1 MQTEQAKLVIPVETS
16 RSACAGA
23 VTAYLMRRVAAR
35 AGSYAPGIQE
45 HLFFQLARRPV
56 GTNLESV
63 VSWMRDQGGTLTGL
77 GYYVLTRRL
86 SAPTETLV
94 SWIQGGNGYRA
105 AVLAVDGRT
114 LYRGDRRSEGD
125 AVGLTLN
132 DHTSGIADH
141 AGAALSGVVMI
152 DPWPGVD
159 TFVSPPATLDMAH
172 RQQKYSAL
180 LLYWTGYA

>member
-1 MQTEQAKLVIPVETS
+1 
-16 RSACAGA
+16 
-23 VTAYLMRRVAAR
+23 MRRVAAR

-45 HLFFQLARRPV
+45 HLFFQLSQRPV

-86 SAPTETLV
+86 SAPTDQLM
-94 SWIQGGNGYRA
+94 SWVQGGNGYRA
-105 AVLAVDGRT
+105 AVLAVDGRI

-125 AVGLTLN
+125 AVGLTVN
-132 DHTSGIADH
+132 DATSGIGNHAAD
-141 AGAALSGVVMI
+141 ALNGVVMI

-159 TFVSPPATLDMAH
+159 TFVNPPATLDMAH
-172 RQQKYSAL
+172 RQHKYGAL
-180 LLYWTGYA
+180 LLYWTGHA